1 MICKLGCDGAMLYLC
16 IMYFDDKVMGLIY
29 IIKGFEIVVS
39 NVVFSGEFNDVLL
52 VLNFSLLVYFDCDVE
67 LLVCEM
73 ILVYEKWLLNFV
85 DCIVEFKKVY

>member
-1 MICKLGCDGAMLYLC
+1 MICKLGRDGATLYSR
-16 IMYFDDKVMGLIY
+16 ITYFDDKVMGLIY

-52 VLNFSLLVYFDCDVE
+52 ALNFSSLVYFDRDVE
-67 LLVCEM
+67 LLVREM
-73 ILVYEKWLLNFV
+73 ILAYEKWLLNFV